1 MRQYFVAATAALL
14 AVSATTAYADV
25 LSSRVVSYDQ
35 AKRQLHLTD
44 RTIVDVDLKNF
55 NLPVPAKQ
63 GDRVEITYDG
73 SENGIDKIR
82 SIKIVQ

>member
-25 LSSRVVSYDQ
+25 LSSRIASYDQ

-44 RTIVDVDLKNF
+44 RTIVEVDLGKF
-55 NLPVPAKQ
+55 NLPIPAKP
-63 GDRVEITYDG
+63 GDRVEISYDG
-73 SENGIDKIR
+73 SENGIDRIR
-82 SIKIVQ
+82 NVKIVQ